1 MAEEQHRLVTSE
13 GLVMRNMEGFIPNPG
28 IQNVINSRSR
38 QMLYPVSSDAGLG
51 YGNQNMGRYP
61 HYALPVTS
69 GGLVENPHFVY
80 QAGGIMAENP
90 NLVNRVGGGIVEN
103 PSYAN
108 RAGGG
113 MVKNSNFVNRVGG
126 GFGESPTSDI
136 RSNAS
141 DYGIDESVEDQSSVR
156 KVKFLCS
163 FRGNIIP
170 RPGDGVLRYV
180 GGQTRIISV
189 RRDIRF
195 QDLVHKMVDVYGK
208 PVVIKYQLP
217 DEELDALVS
226 VLCPEDLENMMEEYE
241 KLVESSSD
249 GSAKLRV
256 FLFSASELDSSCLLQ
271 FNDILD
277 SGQRYIDAVN
287 GIPDG
292 SCGRIT
298 RKVSIGSE
306 TSTQNSEGTIGG
318 SEGVD
323 NSSLFQGDGS
333 TLSSPYMLSSPRVGA
348 SSSCDIPT
356 SVVYVAPNHVVYAP
370 SMPVGPLT
378 VLSGQPQTLSSIQSE
393 PDFKRPV
400 PPVVQP
406 QMAQF
411 SYDLQRSAGMDV
423 RPATPYIQAYMD
435 PQQQLSSQVGHLNP
449 HGVGIAGS
457 IYRYAEPSPQL
468 RDNVVGIAHQQ
479 FIPAVPMSGIHTNVV
494 QSMQPP
500 QSRSDV
506 YLGEN
511 AVSPRNVQ
519 LPVEQNST
527 MYQTL
532 SSNSPL
538 YQQQSLPHPAI
549 VTHQAGGYGGGQMP
563 PPQPVMLSDEWIARQ
578 RGLHPERPPYL
589 GDCIMCQKAL
599 PHAHSDTVV
608 LNNRDHI
615 ASTVS
620 DTNLV
625 FHGAHLDNLGV
636 QPLNR
641 INVSGSS
648 GEAEYQISGTQPR
661 VISQIDNAMTQSGM
675 PSFSQGL
682 EVQLDKDRMVPKR
695 DPPDNPGLLFSHGVI
710 EKPIDVKSPY
720 GVIVQ
725 DDIHQQSSVPN
736 LYQVKQGSIVNL
748 PLGSDSAPVNIR
760 PVQTSKPMLFESS
773 TEFYDKNTGLI
784 VKEDASTS
792 CIPCD
797 QPPAEVL
804 ESKEQC
810 TSSEDVSLIRP
821 QILEHEMFPSN
832 AFPTSGLV
840 ADGNEIMLMRTM
852 PPSSSGHSGCN
863 TSYPDGDTCK
873 HSPSNSLFSNNDPWT
888 LQHDSQFP
896 PLRTNKES
904 ANEEAFITR
913 EEEFFQNPSGHSNKD
928 SSSELVQPCKDMAEE
943 CIMQGPKAVS
953 EEALPKPGHLNRDSH
968 SEHTH
973 SNKDVAD
980 ENIKRELKAVAE
992 NVAAVVLHSST
1003 SNDSV
1008 VHESSPE
1015 VSHGRGGDSGVEAK
1029 ITTEDEDV
1037 KTELPQKA
1045 NSGPPLSKDI
1055 GRLQIIKNSDL
1066 EELTEL
1072 GSGTFGT
1079 VYHGKWR
1086 GTDVAIKRFNDRC
1099 FSGKPSEQSRMID
1112 DFWNEAI
1119 NLADLHHPN
1128 VVAFYGVVLD
1138 GPGDSV
1144 AAVTEYMVNGSLRQA
1159 LQRPL
1164 DKRKRLMIAMDVAFG
1179 MEYLHGKNIVHFDLK
1194 SDNLLV
1200 NLRDPHRPIC
1210 KVGDLGLSKVK
1221 CHTLISGG
1229 VRGTLPWMAP
1239 ELLNGSSSLVSEKV
1253 DVFSFGIV
1261 MWELLTGEEPYA
1273 DLHYGVIIGGIVS
1286 NTLRPTVPESCDP
1299 GWRSLMET
1307 CWSSDP
1313 SQRPSFTEIADQLR
1327 SMAASLT
1334 PKTKQ

>member
-1 MAEEQHRLVTSE
+1 MSEEQHRLVTSE
-13 GLVMRNMEGFIPNPG
+13 GLVMRNIEGFIPNPG
-28 IQNVINSRSR
+28 IQNIITSRPR
-38 QMLYPVSSDAGLG
+38 AMFYPVSDVGLG

-61 HYALPVTS
+61 HHGLPVTS
-69 GGLVENPHFVY
+69 GGIVENPNFVY
-80 QAGGIMAENP
+80 QVGGVMGENP

-103 PSYAN
+103 PSYVN

-113 MVKNSNFVNRVGG
+113 IVENSNFVNRVGG
-126 GFGESPTSDI
+126 SFGESPTSDI

-141 DYGIDESVEDQSSVR
+141 DHGIEESVDDQSLVK

-163 FRGNIIP
+163 FGGKIIP
-170 RPGDGVLRYV
+170 RPSDGVLRYV

-189 RRDIRF
+189 RRDICF
-195 QDLVHKMVDVYGK
+195 HDLVHKMVDVYGK

-226 VLCPEDLENMMEEYE
+226 VLCTEDLENMMEEYE
-241 KLVESSSD
+241 KLVENSSD

-256 FLFSASELDSSCLLQ
+256 FLFSASELDSSGLVQCS
-271 FNDILD
+271 DILD

-287 GIPDG
+287 GITDG
-292 SCGRIT
+292 NCGRIT

-323 NSSLFQGDGS
+323 NSSSFHGDGS
-333 TLSSPYMLSSPRVGA
+333 TLSSPYLLSSPRLGT
-348 SSSCDIPT
+348 SSSSDIPT
-356 SVVYVAPNHVVYAP
+356 NVVYVAPNHVVYAP
-370 SMPVGPLT
+370 SMPVGPPT
-378 VLSGQPQTLSSIQSE
+378 VLSGPPQTVSSVQSD

-400 PPVVQP
+400 VQP
-406 QMAQF
+406 QMPPF
-411 SYDLQRSAGMDV
+411 GYDWQRSSGMDI
-423 RPATPYIQAYMD
+423 RPATPYIQAYVD
-435 PQQQLSSQVGHLNP
+435 PQQQLSSQVGYLNP
-449 HGVGIAGS
+449 HGAGIAGS
-457 IYRYAEPSPQL
+457 IYRYAESSPQL
-468 RDNVVGIAHQQ
+468 RDNVVGIAHQP

-494 QSMQPP
+494 QSMQPT
-500 QSRSDV
+500 QTRSDG

-511 AVSPRNVQ
+511 VVSPRNVQ
-519 LPVEQNST
+519 LPVEQNSP
-527 MYQTL
+527 MYQ
-532 SSNSPL
+532 P
-538 YQQQSLPHPAI
+538 QSTPHPAI
-549 VTHQAGGYGGGQMP
+549 VTHQTGGYGGGQMP
-563 PPQPVMLSDEWIARQ
+563 PPQPFLLSDEWIAHQ

-589 GDCIMCQKAL
+589 GDCVMCQKAL

-608 LNNRDHI
+608 LNNRDCI
-615 ASTVS
+615 NSTVS
-620 DTNLV
+620 DPNLV
-625 FHGAHLDNLGV
+625 FHSAHFDNVGV
-636 QPLNR
+636 KPTNR
-641 INVSGSS
+641 VNVSGGS
-648 GEAEYQISGTQPR
+648 GEAEYQVSGTQPM
-661 VISQIDNAMTQSGM
+661 VISQIDNAVTQLGV
-675 PSFSQGL
+675 PNFSQGL
-682 EVQLDKDRMVPKR
+682 EVQPDKDRMIPKR
-695 DPPDNPGLLFSHGVI
+695 NPPDNPESLFSHGVL
-710 EKPIDVKSPY
+710 EKAIDVKSPY

-725 DDIHQQSSVPN
+725 DDAHQQSSVPN
-736 LYQVKQGSIVNL
+736 LYRVKQGPVVNP
-748 PLGSDSAPVNIR
+748 PLGSDFSPVNVR
-760 PVQTSKPMLFESS
+760 PVQTSKPLPFESS
-773 TEFYDKNTGLI
+773 TEFYDKNTGFI
-784 VKEDASTS
+784 VKEDASAL
-792 CIPCD
+792 CIPYD

-804 ESKEQC
+804 VSKEQC
-810 TSSEDVSLIRP
+810 SSPVYELKKEDVPLSRP
-821 QILEHEMFPSN
+821 QIIEQEMFPSN
-832 AFPTSGLV
+832 PFPKSGLV
-840 ADGNEIMLMRTM
+840 ADGNQVMLMGTM
-852 PPSSSGHSGCN
+852 PPSSSGPSGCN
-863 TSYPDGDTCK
+863 TLSPSNLMDGDTCN
-873 HSPSNSLFSNNDPWT
+873 HSPSNSLFSNKDPWT

-896 PLRTNKES
+896 PLRTIKDS
-904 ANEEAFITR
+904 ATEEAFITR
-913 EEEFFQNPSGHSNKD
+913 EEEVPHKPSGHLDKD
-928 SSSELVQPCKDMAEE
+928 SSSEHVQPSKDMAEVYIKQE
-943 CIMQGPKAVS
+943 PKAVS
-953 EEALPKPGHLNRDSH
+953 EEVHHKPEHLNRDLH

-973 SNKDVAD
+973 SNKD
-980 ENIKRELKAVAE
+980 ENIKQELKAVAE
-992 NVAAVVLHSST
+992 GVAAAVLHSST

-1008 VHESSPE
+1008 GHESSPE
-1015 VSHGRGGDSGVEAK
+1015 VSHGRGGDCGVEAMM
-1029 ITTEDEDV
+1029 TTEDEDV

-1055 GRLQIIKNSDL
+1055 CRLQIIKNSDL
-1066 EELTEL
+1066 EELSEL

-1099 FSGKPSEQSRMID
+1099 FAGKPSEQSRMID

-1119 NLADLHHPN
+1119 KLADLHHPN

-1159 LQRPL
+1159 LQKPL

-1286 NTLRPTVPESCDP
+1286 NTLRPTIPESCDP
-1299 GWRSLMET
+1299 GWRSLMEA